1 MMLLSQAAQA
11 LNGRMVG
18 EDVRFAAVSSDS
30 RKLTQGD
37 LFVALRGENF
47 DGYEFIAQAAQAG
60 AAASMVNADS
70 YKEHPSVLSP
80 DGTTSHLTSPAKN
93 AGQVI
98 GYQFS
103 VLVVEDTRLALGQL
117 AAYWRRQ
124 FDIPLV
130 AITGSNG
137 KTTVKEMLACILNEA
152 AGRSDAVLATKGN
165 LNNDIGMPLT
175 LLRLNSAHRYAVIEM
190 GMNHLGEID
199 YLTRI
204 AEPDVALINNAS
216 GAHLEGL
223 GSVKAVA
230 QAKGEIFAGLK
241 PHGTAVINADDGYA
255 PLWRELAGVN
265 QLLEFGLNPNAD
277 VCGTWH
283 PNGYGLHLEVAAP
296 QGKFVVDLQVPG
308 MHNARNALA
317 ATAAAIALN
326 VPLEKI
332 AAGLERF
339 SGVAGR
345 LQRKAARHGAALI
358 DDTYNANPAS
368 LRAAIS
374 VLAQAGGKRVLV
386 LGDMGELGGDAAVFH
401 AEIGSEARRA
411 GIEKLYALGTLS
423 HYAVSEFGSGARH
436 FERIEDL
443 QNALEKELDQNTT
456 VLVKGSRFMKMER
469 VVNHFEAGAA
479 NESPIRGKP

>member
-1 MMLLSQAAQA
+1 MMLLSQAAQV
-11 LNGRMVG
+11 LNGRVAG
-18 EDVRFAAVSSDS
+18 PDVRFNAVSTDS
-30 RKLTQGD
+30 RKIAQGD

-47 DGYEFIAQAAQAG
+47 DGYEFVAKAAQGG
-60 AAASMVNADS
+60 AAAALVNEDS

-80 DGTTSHLTSPAKN
+80 QS
-93 AGQVI
+93 
-98 GYQFS
+98 S

-117 AAYWRRQ
+117 AAYWRKQ

-137 KTTVKEMLACILNEA
+137 KTTVKEMLAGILSEA
-152 AGRSDAVLATKGN
+152 AGSQGVVLATKGN

-175 LLRLNSAHRYAVIEM
+175 LLQLNSTHRYAVIEM

-223 GSVKAVA
+223 GTVQAVA

-241 PHGTAVINADDGYA
+241 PHGTAVINADDEYA

-265 QLLEFGLNPNAD
+265 QLLEFGLNPDAD
-277 VCGTWH
+277 VSGTWQ
-283 PNGYGLHLEVAAP
+283 PSNDGLHIDVTAP
-296 QGKFVVDLQVPG
+296 QGMFSAELQVPG
-308 MHNARNALA
+308 EHNARNALA
-317 ATAAAIALN
+317 AAAAASALN

-332 AAGLERF
+332 AAGLEKF

-345 LQRKAARHGAALI
+345 LQRKAARHGTRLI

-368 LRAAIS
+368 MRAAIS

-423 HYAVSEFGSGARH
+423 HYTVSEFGSGAQH

-443 QNALEKELDQNTT
+443 LDVLEKELDENTT

-469 VVNHFEAGAA
+469 VVGSLEAGAVDRTTSHSTRLSKDDNQVA
-479 NESPIRGKP
+479 G